1 MIKAQLRSD
10 KVAASL
16 SMVCVIHCFF
26 APSLLIFSYSF
37 LSFSL
42 ESELVHYL
50 ILGTAV
56 PISLL
61 ALFLGFK
68 NHQTYS
74 FFYIGI
80 VGLTLMTLAVILGE
94 SNVGEFGERFLT
106 TMGSLIVAFAHFQ
119 NHRACKNLECD
130 DCHD

>member
-1 MIKAQLRSD
+1 MIKAQLRTD
-10 KVAASL
+10 KLAASL
-16 SMVCVIHCFF
+16 SMACILHCFF

-42 ESELVHYL
+42 ESELVHYV

-74 FFYIGI
+74 FFYIGV
-80 VGLTLMTLAVILGE
+80 VGLALMMLAVILGE
-94 SNVGEFGERFLT
+94 DNIGESGERFLT
-106 TMGSLIVAFAHFQ
+106 SIGSLIVAFAHFQ
-119 NHRACKNLECD
+119 NHRACKDLECD

>member
-1 MIKAQLRSD
+1 
-10 KVAASL
+10 
-16 SMVCVIHCFF
+16 MVCVIHCFF

-50 ILGTAV
+50 ILATAV

-74 FFYIGI
+74 SFYIGI
-80 VGLTLMTLAVILGE
+80 IGLILMTLAVILGE
-94 SNVGEFGERFLT
+94 GNIGESGERFFT
-106 TMGSLIVAFAHFQ
+106 TIGSLIVAFAHFQ

>member
-10 KVAASL
+10 KLAASL
-16 SMVCVIHCFF
+16 SMACILHCFF

-42 ESELVHYL
+42 ESELVHSV

-74 FFYIGI
+74 FFYIGV

-94 SNVGEFGERFLT
+94 GNIGESGERFLT
-106 TMGSLIVAFAHFQ
+106 SIGSLIVAFAHFQ
-119 NHRACKNLECD
+119 IHRACKNLECD

>member
-10 KVAASL
+10 KIAASL
-16 SMVCVIHCFF
+16 SMACVLHCFF

-42 ESELVHYL
+42 ESELVHYV

-94 SNVGEFGERFLT
+94 GNVGESGERLLT
-106 TMGSLIVAFAHFQ
+106 TVGSLIVAFAHFQ
-119 NHRACKNLECD
+119 NHRVCKNLECD

>member
-74 FFYIGI
+74 FFYIGV
-80 VGLTLMTLAVILGE
+80 VGLALMTLDVILVE
-94 SNVGEFGERFLT
+94 SGDYCKVVNDSDHDQLT
-106 TMGSLIVAFAHFQ
+106 YLRVFDRGGWRQ
-119 NHRACKNLECD
+119 
-130 DCHD
+130 

>member
-1 MIKAQLRSD
+1 MIKAQLRTD
-10 KVAASL
+10 KLAVSL
-16 SMVCVIHCFF
+16 SMACILHCFF

-42 ESELVHYL
+42 ESELVHNV

-80 VGLTLMTLAVILGE
+80 IGLTLMTLAVILGE
-94 SNVGEFGERFLT
+94 HNLGESGERFLT
-106 TMGSLIVAFAHFQ
+106 TIGSLIVAFAHYQ

>member
-10 KVAASL
+10 KLAASL
-16 SMVCVIHCFF
+16 SMACVLHCFF

-42 ESELVHYL
+42 ESELVHYV

-74 FFYIGI
+74 FFYIGV
-80 VGLTLMTLAVILGE
+80 VGLTLMMLAVIIGEDNIGE
-94 SNVGEFGERFLT
+94 SGERFLT
-106 TMGSLIVAFAHFQ
+106 TIGSLIVAFAHFQ

>member
-10 KVAASL
+10 KFAASL

-74 FFYIGI
+74 VFYIGI
-80 VGLTLMTLAVILGE
+80 IGLTLMMLAVILGE
-94 SNVGEFGERFLT
+94 SNIGESGERFLT
-106 TMGSLIVAFAHFQ
+106 AMGSLIVAFAHFQ

>member
-1 MIKAQLRSD
+1 MIKAQMRGD
-10 KVAASL
+10 KLAASL

-50 ILGTAV
+50 ILATAV

-80 VGLTLMTLAVILGE
+80 IGLILMTLAVILGE
-94 SNVGEFGERFLT
+94 GNIGESGERFFT
-106 TMGSLIVAFAHFQ
+106 TIGSLIVAFAHFQ
-119 NHRACKNLECD
+119 NHRGHPSLS
-130 DCHD
+130 

>member
-10 KVAASL
+10 KLAASL
-16 SMVCVIHCFF
+16 SMACVLHCFF

-42 ESELVHYL
+42 ESELVHYA

-56 PISLL
+56 PISLF

-74 FFYIGI
+74 FFK
-80 VGLTLMTLAVILGE
+80 L
-94 SNVGEFGERFLT
+94 N
-106 TMGSLIVAFAHFQ
+106 MGQITPLLR
-119 NHRACKNLECD
+119 N
-130 DCHD
+130 

>member
-10 KVAASL
+10 KFAASL

-80 VGLTLMTLAVILGE
+80 IGLILMTLAVILGE
-94 SNVGEFGERFLT
+94 GNIGESGERFLT

>member
-106 TMGSLIVAFAHFQ
+106 TMGSFIVAFAHFQ

>member
-1 MIKAQLRSD
+1 M
-10 KVAASL
+10 
-16 SMVCVIHCFF
+16 
-26 APSLLIFSYSF
+26 
-37 LSFSL
+37 

-80 VGLTLMTLAVILGE
+80 IGLILMTLAVILGE
-94 SNVGEFGERFLT
+94 GNIGESGERFLT
-106 TMGSLIVAFAHFQ
+106 TIGSLIVAFAHFQ

>member
-1 MIKAQLRSD
+1 MIKAQMRSD
-10 KVAASL
+10 KLAASL

-50 ILGTAV
+50 ILATAV

-74 FFYIGI
+74 FFYIGK
-80 VGLTLMTLAVILGE
+80 
-94 SNVGEFGERFLT
+94 ERFKEK
-106 TMGSLIVAFAHFQ
+106 A
-119 NHRACKNLECD
+119 
-130 DCHD
+130 

>member
-106 TMGSLIVAFAHFQ
+106 SMGSLIVAFAHFQ

>member
-10 KVAASL
+10 KLAASL

-50 ILGTAV
+50 ILATAV

-74 FFYIGI
+74 VFYIGI
-80 VGLTLMTLAVILGE
+80 IGLILMRLAVILGE
-94 SNVGEFGERFLT
+94 GNIGESGERFFT
-106 TMGSLIVAFAHFQ
+106 TIGSLIVAFALFQ
-119 NHRACKNLECD
+119 NHRARKNLECD

>member
-1 MIKAQLRSD
+1 MSKAQLRSD

-26 APSLLIFSYSF
+26 APSLIIFSYSF

-42 ESELVHYL
+42 ESELVHYV

-74 FFYIGI
+74 FFYIGV
-80 VGLTLMTLAVILGE
+80 VGLALMTLAVILGE
-94 SNVGEFGERFLT
+94 DNIGESGERFYYNRLI
-106 TMGSLIVAFAHFQ
+106 IVAFAHFQ